1 MKRGF
6 LSTGVLFLVLVG
18 LLGAL
23 ALGYGLWSKTLT
35 IEGTVN
41 TGNFNADWD
50 AASTNDPTAA
60 PGEVSLDPCT
70 PALNPTG
77 CTAPPKDV
85 GSCVVTGLG
94 TQDLEILIDNAY
106 PSYEC
111 TIKAS
116 ITNTGTIPFNVV
128 GVSLE
133 PDSVPG
139 ELLGDCVTP
148 TTSQVDPGQEWT
160 ASCTVHVKQEATE
173 RTTYKVNAIVC
184 VGQWNESPTLEE
196 CIAAAG
202 QSEPGP

>member
-1 MKRGF
+1 
-6 LSTGVLFLVLVG
+6 
-18 LLGAL
+18 
-23 ALGYGLWSKTLT
+23 
-35 IEGTVN
+35 
-41 TGNFNADWD
+41 
-50 AASTNDPTAA
+50 
-60 PGEVSLDPCT
+60 
-70 PALNPTG
+70 
-77 CTAPPKDV
+77 
-85 GSCVVTGLG
+85 VVTGLG

-111 TIKAS
+111 TITAS

-128 GVSLE
+128 GVALT

-148 TTSQVDPGQEWT
+148 PDPQVDPLEEWT
-160 ASCTVHVKQEATE
+160 ASCTVHVTQDATE
-173 RTTYKVNAIVC
+173 RTTYNVSAVVC